1 MASNNES
8 AYESTCKAAIQ
19 DDKNQDDVVHL
30 DQDVV
35 QRSVA
40 DDQAHRV
47 AKIRARL
54 DEDMEEQKAK
64 SESWEWWHTERC
76 NKRKQASEDRAC
88 QRSRVRA
95 EAKLAKAATKAEASA
110 TPKDDMS
117 APIGAASNVEGGCA
131 RRAPDLEAFSVAME
145 DAGPD
150 GDGGGKVQ
158 TNAAPDTDAH
168 GETEAFAG
176 AAEASEPAIGLG
188 VGQCLCKGVCE
199 CLQVT
204 TSVDEEGS
212 PMTTMARLA
221 VRGGGS
227 GAPVPLDD
235 GVQVKAE
242 PGTRGVVG
250 APVPPGDGV
259 QVKMEPGTR
268 RNEGPPVSGDEV
280 IFLESTDD
288 EGCPELI
295 GEQG

>member
-1 MASNNES
+1 M
-8 AYESTCKAAIQ
+8 
-19 DDKNQDDVVHL
+19 
-30 DQDVV
+30 
-35 QRSVA
+35 
-40 DDQAHRV
+40 
-47 AKIRARL
+47 
-54 DEDMEEQKAK
+54 
-64 SESWEWWHTERC
+64 
-76 NKRKQASEDRAC
+76 
-88 QRSRVRA
+88 RA

-131 RRAPDLEAFSVAME
+131 RRAPDLEASSVA
-145 DAGPD
+145 
-150 GDGGGKVQ
+150 
-158 TNAAPDTDAH
+158 
-168 GETEAFAG
+168 
-176 AAEASEPAIGLG
+176 I
-188 VGQCLCKGVCE
+188 
-199 CLQVT
+199 
-204 TSVDEEGS
+204 
-212 PMTTMARLA
+212 
-221 VRGGGS
+221 

>member
-8 AYESTCKAAIQ
+8 AYESTCKTA
-19 DDKNQDDVVHL
+19 NQDGTNQDEHL
-30 DQDVV
+30 GEDVV
-35 QRSVA
+35 QQSLA
-40 DDQAHRV
+40 AYQAHCV
-47 AKIRARL
+47 AQTRARL
-54 DEDMEEQKAK
+54 DEDLDEEEAK
-64 SESWEWWHTERC
+64 GESWEWWRTERRK
-76 NKRKQASEDRAC
+76 KRKQESEDRAC

-95 EAKLAKAATKAEASA
+95 EAKLAKAATKAQARA

-117 APIGAASNVEGGCA
+117 APIGAASNVEGGRA
-131 RRAPDLEAFSVAME
+131 RRAPDLEASSVAME
-145 DAGPD
+145 DGY
-150 GDGGGKVQ
+150 GGGEVQ
-158 TNAAPDTDAH
+158 TNAAPDTDAQ
-168 GETEAFAG
+168 GETEAFAV
-176 AAEASEPAIGLG
+176 AAETSEPSIGLR

-204 TSVDEEGS
+204 TSVDKEGS

-221 VRGGGS
+221 IRGGGS
-227 GAPVPLDD
+227 GAPVPLGD

>member
-1 MASNNES
+1 M
-8 AYESTCKAAIQ
+8 
-19 DDKNQDDVVHL
+19 
-30 DQDVV
+30 
-35 QRSVA
+35 
-40 DDQAHRV
+40 
-47 AKIRARL
+47 
-54 DEDMEEQKAK
+54 
-64 SESWEWWHTERC
+64 
-76 NKRKQASEDRAC
+76 
-88 QRSRVRA
+88 RA

-117 APIGAASNVEGGCA
+117 VLIGAASNVEGGCA
-131 RRAPDLEAFSVAME
+131 RRAPDLEASSVAME

-227 GAPVPLDD
+227 GAPVPL
-235 GVQVKAE
+235 
-242 PGTRGVVG
+242 
-250 APVPPGDGV
+250 GDGV
-259 QVKMEPGTR
+259 QV
-268 RNEGPPVSGDEV
+268 N
-280 IFLESTDD
+280 
-288 EGCPELI
+288 
-295 GEQG
+295 

>member
-1 MASNNES
+1 M
-8 AYESTCKAAIQ
+8 
-19 DDKNQDDVVHL
+19 
-30 DQDVV
+30 
-35 QRSVA
+35 
-40 DDQAHRV
+40 
-47 AKIRARL
+47 
-54 DEDMEEQKAK
+54 
-64 SESWEWWHTERC
+64 
-76 NKRKQASEDRAC
+76 
-88 QRSRVRA
+88 RA

-145 DAGPD
+145 DSGPD

-227 GAPVPLDD
+227 GAPVPL
-235 GVQVKAE
+235 
-242 PGTRGVVG
+242 
-250 APVPPGDGV
+250 GDGV
-259 QVKMEPGTR
+259 QGSPFVSKCGRSSCR
-268 RNEGPPVSGDEV
+268 RRWSSWSSVAAAWSRSSATA
-280 IFLESTDD
+280 STSHSCWRRRRRAMLQRLLVLDSQHQQ
-288 EGCPELI
+288 PRP
-295 GEQG
+295 QHR